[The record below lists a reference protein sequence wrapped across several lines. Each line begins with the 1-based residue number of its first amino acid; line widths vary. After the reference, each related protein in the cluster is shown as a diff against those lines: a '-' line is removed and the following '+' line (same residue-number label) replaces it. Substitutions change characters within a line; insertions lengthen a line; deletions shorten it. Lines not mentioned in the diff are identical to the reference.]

1 MKKPRFDPDLRP
13 EGETFASV
21 AYARLRG
28 DIISGQ
34 FAGGEKLRI
43 RQLCERY
50 GFGISPVR
58 EALNRLSSDGFVIQ
72 SDLHG
77 FRVAALSVED
87 LRELTRTRAWLNER
101 ALRESIAHGDAAW
114 EEAIVIAHHRLSRTK
129 RWLGEDAADGVN
141 PEWEVAH
148 RVFHTAL
155 ISGCR
160 SRWLIGYCEQLFDVA
175 DRYRHMSRTATARR
189 TRGPDE
195 HRLIMEA
202 TVARDPDLAVSRL
215 VAHFQRTAEH
225 CEAAFTCG
233 PQAVSTA
240 VKRGRERARRGIK

>member
-1 MKKPRFDPDLRP
+1 MKKPRFDPELRP

-28 DIISGQ
+28 EIISGQ
-34 FAGGEKLRI
+34 FAGGEKLRV

-58 EALNRLSSDGFVIQ
+58 EALNRLSSDGLVVQ

-77 FRVAALSVED
+77 FRVAALSLED
-87 LRELTRTRAWLNER
+87 LQELTRTRAWLNDR
-101 ALRESIAHGDAAW
+101 ALRESIEHGDAAW

-141 PEWEVAH
+141 PEWEAAH
-148 RVFHTAL
+148 RVFHTSL
-155 ISGCR
+155 IAGCR
-160 SRWLIGYCEQLFDVA
+160 SRWLIGYCEQLFDMA
-175 DRYRHMSRTATARR
+175 DRYRHMSRTATSRR

-202 TVARDPDLAVSRL
+202 TVARNSDLAVSRL
-215 VAHFQRTAEH
+215 IEHFEKTAQH
-225 CEAAFTCG
+225 CKAAFARV
-233 PQAVSTA
+233 PRSAATA
-240 VKRGRERARRGIK
+240 LKNVRESP